1 MTRRIAGAAVMIVTA
16 ALFGSAQPATL
27 TFHDLSTMARHPLG
41 RMQARGAMGQ
51 TGSIMVTELP
61 PGLKT
66 TPHHHHQ
73 EQMMLGLAGGMHYQ
87 MAGKPYPLG
96 RLTAAIA
103 LANVE
108 HGNINETTE
117 PAACIEFQPVLRPDW
132 FPPHPRRPREG
143 APAPV
148 AIPAGRTVTDDFAAS
163 TGWRTDKSGARSKSL
178 SGDTMRLTIWD
189 FGAATAPV
197 ALTSGP
203 AVERFVFV
211 IDGQASIA
219 EGPNQRA
226 IGKEMLVIVSPA
238 ARNVTLA
245 NVKKGTALLA
255 VFEPLLP

>member
-1 MTRRIAGAAVMIVTA
+1 MLFVLAITAGSWAQ
-16 ALFGSAQPATL
+16 QPATL

-103 LANVE
+103 LPNVE
-108 HGNINETTE
+108 HGNINETSAQAT
-117 PAACIEFQPVLRPDW
+117 CIEFQPVLRPDW
-132 FPPHPRRPREG
+132 FPPHPRRAREG

-148 AIPAGRTVTDDFAAS
+148 AIPEGRKVTEDFSAGA
-163 TGWRTDKSGARSKSL
+163 GWRAESGGARSKSL
-178 SGDTMRLTIWD
+178 SGDTMRLTLWD
-189 FGAATAPV
+189 LSAASAPV
-197 ALTSGP
+197 NLHSGP
-203 AVERFVFV
+203 AVERFIFV

-219 EGPNQRA
+219 EGTNQRA
-226 IGKEMLVIVSPA
+226 IGKEMLVIVSPTA
-238 ARNVTLA
+238 KNMTLSA
-245 NVKKGTALLA
+245 VKKGSALLA
-255 VFEPLLP
+255 VFESLNP